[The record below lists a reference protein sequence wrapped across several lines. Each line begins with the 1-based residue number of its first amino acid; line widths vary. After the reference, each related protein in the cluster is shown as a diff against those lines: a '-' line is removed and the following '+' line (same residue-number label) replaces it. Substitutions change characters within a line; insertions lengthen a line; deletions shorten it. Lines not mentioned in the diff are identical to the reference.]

1 MTSTYKKI
9 VVAVDGSGDADKAF
23 KRSLDIAKRNDATL
37 IITHVVDTRTYATI
51 AEYDKVIV
59 SEAEERGREI
69 LADYETKAREANVV
83 DVKVD
88 LKKGIPKSVLTT
100 ELETE
105 ENPDLIIIGAT
116 GLNAIERFLIGS
128 VSENVVRHASCDV
141 LIVR

>member
-23 KRSLDIAKRNDATL
+23 KRSLEIAKRNDATL
-37 IITHVVDTRTYATI
+37 IITHVVDTRTFATI

-59 SEAEERGREI
+59 NEAEERGKEI
-69 LADYETKAREANVV
+69 LADYEAKAHEANVT
-83 DVKVD
+83 DVKVE
-88 LKKGIPKSVLTT
+88 LKRGMPKSVLTT
-100 ELETE
+100 ELETN

-141 LIVR
+141 LVVR

>member
-23 KRSLDIAKRNDATL
+23 KRSLEIAKRNDAKL
-37 IITHVVDTRTYATI
+37 IITHVVDTRTFATI

-59 SEAEERGREI
+59 NEAEERGQEI
-69 LADYETKAREANVV
+69 LADYEAKAHEANVT
-83 DVKVD
+83 DVKVE
-88 LKKGIPKSVLTT
+88 LKRGMPKSVLTT
-100 ELETE
+100 ELETN

-141 LIVR
+141 LVVR